1 MKNNILEYKGYYTR
15 LEIDTDTNTLRG
27 KIEGITDFVNFES
40 ASIGSVIKDF
50 HDAVDDYLDFCREVG
65 KEPEREY
72 KGVFNVR
79 IAPELHK
86 RIAIRAFKDG
96 KSLNAAVERA
106 IENYLG

>member
-65 KEPEREY
+65 KEPEQEY
-72 KGVFNVR
+72 ISVFNVR
-79 IAPELHK
+79 IPPELHK
-86 RIAIRAFKDG
+86 RIAIRAFQDG
-96 KSLNAAVERA
+96 KSLNSTVERA

>member
-1 MKNNILEYKGYYTR
+1 M
-15 LEIDTDTNTLRG
+15 RG
-27 KIEGITDFVNFES
+27 KIEGINDFVNFEI
-40 ASIGSVIKDF
+40 ASIGSVVKDF

-72 KGVFNVR
+72 KGVFYVR
-79 IAPELHK
+79 IASELHK

-96 KSLNAAVERA
+96 KSLNATVERA

>member
-15 LEIDTDTNTLRG
+15 LEIDMDTNTLRG
-27 KIEGITDFVNFES
+27 KIEGIPDFVNFES
-40 ASIGSVIKDF
+40 ASIGSVIKEF
-50 HDAVDDYLDFCREVG
+50 HDAVDGCLDFCREVG

-86 RIAIRAFKDG
+86 RIAIRAFRAG
-96 KSLNAAVERA
+96 KSLNATV
-106 IENYLG
+106 

>member
-15 LEIDTDTNTLRG
+15 IEIDTDTNTLRG
-27 KIEGITDFVNFES
+27 KIEGISDFVNFES
-40 ASIGSVIKDF
+40 SSVGSLTKDF

-72 KGVFNVR
+72 KGVFNIR
-79 IAPELHK
+79 IPPELHK
-86 RIAIRAFKDG
+86 RISIRAFQDG
-96 KSLNAAVERA
+96 KSLNATVEQA